1 MGQGVI
7 GFRSGRT
14 NVVCERRLSP
24 TGLPMYLATKVV
36 HHRTLA
42 FAQVLYLL
50 KLALFLFITN
60 VIMLFIV
67 EPFSAEFVIT
77 VISAALML
85 ILVAAV
91 VIGRRI
97 KERKE
102 QSKEIKKDE

>member
-1 MGQGVI
+1 MDKI
-7 GFRSGRT
+7 
-14 NVVCERRLSP
+14 LSV
-24 TGLPMYLATKVV
+24 T
-36 HHRTLA
+36 
-42 FAQVLYLL
+42 L
-50 KLALFLFITN
+50 KLALFLFITD